1 MRVSDVIAP
10 NPLKHVY
17 VRHTVGLGDPLTAAD
32 GVLNDGLPYTLEE
45 NIRAYGL
52 SYFKLKVCGKP
63 EADLPRLR
71 EITRILTTQCPNG
84 FHATLDGNEQF
95 YDLVSFRDFYSTLSA
110 DAALAPLF
118 RSLLLIEQPLHRS
131 KALNEAVGDSLGMI
145 IDESDGSLADLPR
158 ALDLG
163 YRGTSHKNC
172 KSIVKGLANAA
183 LLKKRAASIP
193 GGPILSGEDLA
204 NAGPVALLQD
214 LSVMALLG
222 ITHVE
227 RNGHHYFRGLSM
239 HSSKTQDAMIE
250 QHADLYQRH
259 AKGFATMR
267 IENGTFDLQSL
278 NAAPFGCGI
287 TLDATQFE
295 PLNDWIK
302 RGGMG
307 EL

>member
-1 MRVSDVIAP
+1 MANLKVNGKAVS
-10 NPLKHVY
+10 
-17 VRHTVGLGDPLTAAD
+17 GLESE
-32 GVLNDGLPYTLEE
+32 GLPPKWFSKNHDTQF
-45 NIRAYGL
+45 G
-52 SYFKLKVCGKP
+52 
-63 EADLPRLR
+63 DLPL
-71 EITRILTTQCPNG
+71 
-84 FHATLDGNEQF
+84 
-95 YDLVSFRDFYSTLSA
+95 
-110 DAALAPLF
+110 
-118 RSLLLIEQPLHRS
+118 
-131 KALNEAVGDSLGMI
+131 
-145 IDESDGSLADLPR
+145 

-172 KSIVKGLANAA
+172 KGIVKGLANAA

-239 HSSKTQDAMIE
+239 HSSATQNAVLE
-250 QHADLYQRH
+250 KHVGLYQRH
-259 AKGFATMR
+259 AEGFATLC
-267 IENGTFDLQSL
+267 IEKGTLDLHSV

-287 TLDATQFE
+287 MLDVTQFE